1 MQIYLTMKVNKE
13 KKCKECGNS
22 FTPYLSTNKYCSSHC
37 YYKSDEHKKAEE
49 KKAAKNLSAPK
60 KVYVKKPTGEK
71 IVFEQ
76 IWNTRPHKSQ
86 ISGEPIYDAQPH
98 NFMHILAKGQN
109 KYPKF
114 ILLKENIV
122 LATYEEH
129 FLWDNM
135 RYKIINDEKW
145 QWVFEKEKELKERYK
160 KINQTN

>member
-1 MQIYLTMKVNKE
+1 MKLNKE
-13 KKCKECGNS
+13 KKCRECGES
-22 FTPYLSTNKYCSSHC
+22 FAPYLSTNKYCSPHC

-49 KKAAKNLSAPK
+49 KKKKYKYKPKN
-60 KVYVKKPTGEK
+60 TGQSV
-71 IVFEQ
+71 VFEQ

-86 ISGEPIYDAQPH
+86 ISGEPIYDATPS

-122 LATYEEH
+122 LATAEEH

-135 RYKIINDEKW
+135 RYKVINDEKW

-160 KINQTN
+160 KLTE